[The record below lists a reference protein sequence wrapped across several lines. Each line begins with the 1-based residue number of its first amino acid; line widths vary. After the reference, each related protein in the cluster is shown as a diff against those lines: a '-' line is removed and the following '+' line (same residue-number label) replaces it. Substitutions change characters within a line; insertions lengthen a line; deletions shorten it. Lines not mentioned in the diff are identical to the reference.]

1 MYIPWQLLCYAT
13 HIDCFPLQ
21 LTTSSEAFILHSQTH
36 TYTHIHT
43 HMHILHCVFETFL
56 NFLIVLLQAIDKK
69 LDQGL
74 GGAETLS

>member
-1 MYIPWQLLCYAT
+1 
-13 HIDCFPLQ
+13 
-21 LTTSSEAFILHSQTH
+21 
-36 TYTHIHT
+36 
-43 HMHILHCVFETFL
+43 MHILHCVFETFL